1 MMEHGR
7 KGTLEQGPHG
17 MSLSHLPGNNC
28 LWWTFSSTSCVWDRV
43 YQDGIRTKQNIFC
56 RIIDLELYSSREI
69 EIE

>member
-7 KGTLEQGPHG
+7 KGTLEQGSHG
-17 MSLSHLPGNNC
+17 MSSSPLPANNC

-43 YQDGIRTKQNIFC
+43 NQDGIRTKQYIFC
-56 RIIDLELYSSREI
+56 RITDLAIYSSSGI